1 MISCVD
7 TDKNDLINYTEFLTA
22 TVTKELYM
30 MSDKLGEA
38 FKAFDRVSILTAG
51 WKWTH
56 NQR

>member
-38 FKAFDRVSILTAG
+38 FKAFDRVSSLTTG
-51 WKWTH
+51 RKWSY